1 MSSFAPK
8 DYQGRVLASV
18 RRYFEA
24 CHANGNANTAFYQ
37 LTGELWGRHQPFNP
51 LPGFAPDMPYFC
63 LRVPTGGGK
72 TFLAAS
78 AVALVNTHLLRGEH
92 SVVLRQRICAAL
104 GSVA

>member
-8 DYQGRVLASV
+8 DYQIRVLDSV

-24 CHANGNANTAFYQ
+24 CTALDDANTAFYQ
-37 LTGELWGRHQPFNP
+37 LTGELWGKHQPFHP

-78 AVALVNTHLLRGEH
+78 
-92 SVVLRQRICAAL
+92 SVTLCQPAYRKQYGKKSEAAGVDSL
-104 GSVA
+104 